1 VLPTIVLAAGLG
13 TRLLPITRNVA
24 KPAVPVAGKAL
35 IVRVLEW
42 LEREGIRDVVVN
54 LHHLPATVTGIVADG
69 TSLGL
74 HVRYSWEREI
84 LGSAGGPRLALS
96 LWPDLQG
103 PCLITNGDT
112 LTDFP
117 LAPLLAAHDAAR
129 ADGALVTMA
138 VVRNV
143 RPDHYNGLRL
153 DADGRVLAFVP
164 KGHTEETWHF
174 IGVQVVEPRVFDGI
188 PIGAAAETVAGVYR
202 DLVRDQPGAVR
213 AYRVDATFLDVGTPA
228 DYIEASLHIAAQE
241 GASNDV
247 VVEQPWTADSRAVVI
262 DPTARLTR
270 CVVWPDSTI
279 EANVDLD
286 QCVVLSGAR
295 VPAGTQAT
303 GKVFTGRPGDT
314 EQAS

>member
-1 VLPTIVLAAGLG
+1 MLPTIVLAAGLG
-13 TRLLPITRNVA
+13 TRLQPITSYLA

-42 LEREGIRDVVVN
+42 LQREGISDVVVN
-54 LHHLPATVTGIVADG
+54 LHHLPATVTGIVGDG
-69 TSLGL
+69 TQLGL
-74 HVRYSWEREI
+74 HIRYSWEREI

-96 LWPDLQG
+96 LWPGLQG

-153 DADGRVLAFVP
+153 DPDGRVLAFVP
-164 KGHTEETWHF
+164 KGHTEDTWHF
-174 IGVQVVEPRVFDGI
+174 IGVQAVEPRVFDAI
-188 PIGAAAETVAGVYR
+188 PMGTAAETVAGVYR
-202 DLVRDQPGAVR
+202 EFVERQPGAVR
-213 AYRVDATFLDVGTPA
+213 AHRVDATFLDVGTPA
-228 DYIEASLHIAAQE
+228 DYIEASLHIARIE
-241 GASNDV
+241 GAKGDV
-247 VVEQPWTADSRAVVI
+247 VLEQPWTGDSRAAVV
-262 DPTARLTR
+262 DPTARLRR
-270 CVVWPDSTI
+270 CIVWPDSMI
-279 EANVDLD
+279 EADVELD
-286 QCVVLSGAR
+286 QCVVLSGAT

-303 GKVFTGRPGDT
+303 GKVFTWRHGDT
-314 EQAS
+314 EKFS

>member
-1 VLPTIVLAAGLG
+1 MLPTIVLAAGLG
-13 TRLLPITRNVA
+13 TRLQPITNYLA

-42 LEREGIRDVVVN
+42 LQREGIRDVVVN
-54 LHHLPATVTGIVADG
+54 LHHLPATVTGIVGDG
-69 TSLGL
+69 TQLGL

-84 LGSAGGPRLALS
+84 LGSAGGPRVALAL
-96 LWPDLQG
+96 WPGLQG
-103 PCLITNGDT
+103 PCLIANGDT

-129 ADGALVTMA
+129 GEGALVTMA

-174 IGVQVVEPRVFDGI
+174 IGVQVVEPSVFDVITMGT
-188 PIGAAAETVAGVYR
+188 AAETVAGVYR
-202 DLVRDQPGAVR
+202 DLVANRPGAMR
-213 AYRVDATFLDVGTPA
+213 AHRLDATFLDVGTPA
-228 DYIEASLHIAAQE
+228 DYIEASLYIAGTE
-241 GASNDV
+241 GATGDV
-247 VVEQPWTADSRAVVI
+247 VIEQPWEPDSRAAVI

-270 CVVWPDSTI
+270 CIVWPDSVI
-279 EANVDLD
+279 EADVELD
-286 QCVVLSGAR
+286 QCVVLSRAR
-295 VPAGTQAT
+295 VPAGLQAS
-303 GKVFTGRPGDT
+303 GKVFTGRH
-314 EQAS
+314 